1 MADSTTTVAA
11 EPLVLTATGV
21 GELQIGMTIEAAS
34 ATGLVGEFTPGCELA
49 SPDAT
54 GAPLLA
60 PLKGY
65 VYGSGGSLTHID
77 VARRGRHRP
86 GWRRDR

>member
-34 ATGLVGEFTPGCELA
+34 ATGLVGEFTA
-49 SPDAT
+49 
-54 GAPLLA
+54 
-60 PLKGY
+60 
-65 VYGSGGSLTHID
+65 
-77 VARRGRHRP
+77 
-86 GWRRDR
+86 GWRAAPRRTPTRGAACSLP